1 MYQIV
6 PFIKIDDCRIQIR
19 FRSERHP
26 LWVNKY
32 MEPTASDITLDLFAS
47 DPFKIMLSKG
57 GFLWKLRNCGYS
69 TEKTLFLM
77 NLIIKLTLGNIFI
90 KVKNPPGGAT
100 VTK

>member
-1 MYQIV
+1 M
-6 PFIKIDDCRIQIR
+6 
-19 FRSERHP
+19 
-26 LWVNKY
+26 NK
-32 MEPTASDITLDLFAS
+32 TCKSNDNRTLDLFAS

-90 KVKNPPGGAT
+90 KVKNLN
-100 VTK
+100 KS